1 MTGLR
6 VAGLRVAGLRAKGLG
21 LVVALILSARAFAQA
36 PAPASADTTFYS
48 VSYIE
53 VKPSSRAVAIGTLKQ
68 YRDTVRR
75 DPNNIRLELFEQ
87 ADRPAHFVIVETWKT
102 PMAFDAKAA
111 QRKQLEDLMD
121 SMRTSGWDT
130 RPYKTLSVASGTA
143 EATSKSVYV
152 ISHVDVAPDPKIAG
166 LLTALANA
174 SRLEEGNIRFDVL
187 LHTMRSNHFEVI
199 ETWQS
204 QKALDNHAA
213 APHTKKYRDDL
224 QASLGSPLDERIY
237 KVIE

>member
-1 MTGLR
+1 MM
-6 VAGLRVAGLRAKGLG
+6 GLRAKGLG
-21 LVVALILSARAFAQA
+21 LVVALTLSAHAFAQA
-36 PAPASADTTFYS
+36 PAPADTTFYS

-68 YRDTVRR
+68 YRDSVRR

-102 PMAFDAKAA
+102 AMAFDAKAT

-130 RPYKTLSVASGTA
+130 RPYKTLTVASGTA

-174 SRLEEGNIRFDVL
+174 SRLEDGNIRFDVL

-213 APHTKKYRDDL
+213 AAHTKKYRDDL

-237 KVIE
+237 KPIE